1 MQISEEQW
9 QGTGA
14 KLSPDWSPKVG
25 AKSTVFCSNERQAK
39 GGKPVH
45 EKFFVQAAGTFLWR

>member
-14 KLSPDWSPKVG
+14 KLSPDWSPEVG

-45 EKFFVQAAGTFLWR
+45 EKFFV